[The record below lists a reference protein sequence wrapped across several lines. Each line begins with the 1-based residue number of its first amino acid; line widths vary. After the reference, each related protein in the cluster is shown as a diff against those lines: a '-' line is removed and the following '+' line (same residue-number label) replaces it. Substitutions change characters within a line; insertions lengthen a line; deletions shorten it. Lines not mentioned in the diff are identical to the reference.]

1 MRDPAS
7 EPDPALLAHRVILTL
22 TAANLFLFFGAGAQQ
37 QFLMSY
43 LGDLTGWGS
52 AARSGVIAA
61 VYFSM
66 MVFRVVNVWLLRR
79 WPDRVQTIVGS
90 LTYTGFCVA
99 MGAFFFWNTRAPGVV
114 ATLLQWTGAEPGS
127 LAGRRVAFA
136 VPYALPVL
144 AALIWGWGGA
154 ALWAGS
160 SLQVLTATDRG
171 KARYG
176 STMGLLYTATHLGFS
191 LGVVVLGWVYALVPR
206 DSLYL
211 LYVVAAGVSLLG
223 NLVLLTTPRLDHVEP
238 ERPSLATLLRMMSK
252 AKAVISGFLQFAA
265 ALSFGLML
273 GSFGDVI
280 KVSYGKGW
288 IWLLAAPYPLARL
301 AWGWVSGALSDR
313 LGRAPT
319 LAGSFLFVAAALAAC
334 GRWSSPLTLGVA
346 SAALGLLGSAVP
358 VIASAIVG
366 DSADRRRR
374 PLAYGSVFVYHGA
387 GIAIAA
393 LAGAALRSHFPT
405 FQPVF
410 LIFAGIF
417 AACGLISVLLNR
429 WAEQRL

>member
-1 MRDPAS
+1 MS
-7 EPDPALLAHRVILTL
+7 EPTPRPGAPPDVLARRVIWTL

-43 LGDLTGWGS
+43 LGDLTPWS
-52 AARSGVIAA
+52 ATTRSAIIAA

-66 MVFRVVNVWLLRR
+66 MFFRIANVWLLRR
-79 WPDRVQTIVGS
+79 WPDRLQTIVGS
-90 LTYTGFCVA
+90 LTYTGFCVVMA
-99 MGAFFFWNTRAPGVV
+99 VFFFQR
-114 ATLLQWTGAEPGS
+114 Q
-127 LAGRRVAFA
+127 
-136 VPYALPVL
+136 YALAL
-144 AALIWGWGGA
+144 GAALVWGWGGA

-160 SLQVLTATDRG
+160 SLQILAATDRG
-171 KARYG
+171 KAQYG
-176 STMGLLYTATHLGFS
+176 STVGVLYTATHLGFS
-191 LGVVVLGWVYALVPR
+191 VGVVVLGWVYPLLPK
-206 DSLYL
+206 DSLFV

-223 NLVLLTTPRLDHVEP
+223 NVVLLTTPRLDHVEP
-238 ERPSLATLLRMMSK
+238 EQPSVAALLGIMGK
-252 AKAVISGFLQFAA
+252 AKALISGFLQFAS

-301 AWGWVSGALSDR
+301 LWGWASGVISDR
-313 LGRAPT
+313 LGRAWS
-319 LAGSFLFVAAALAAC
+319 LAGSFLFVAVSLAGC
-334 GRWSSPLTLGVA
+334 GTWSSPATIGVA
-346 SAALGLLGSAVP
+346 SAALGLLSSTVP

-366 DSADRRRR
+366 DSAERQRR
-374 PLAYGSVFVYHGA
+374 PLAYGSLFVYHGA
-387 GIAIAA
+387 GVAIAA
-393 LAGAALRSHFPT
+393 LAGASLRSHFPT

-417 AACGLISVLLNR
+417 AVCGVVSVALQR

>member
-1 MRDPAS
+1 MQDPAVPA
-7 EPDPALLAHRVILTL
+7 PDPSHLARRVVWTL

-43 LGDLTGWGS
+43 LGDLTPWG
-52 AARSGVIAA
+52 ATARSAIIAG

-66 MVFRVVNVWLLRR
+66 MFFRIANVWLLRR
-79 WPDRVQTIVGS
+79 WPDRRQTIVGA

-99 MGAFFFWNTRAPGVV
+99 MAAFFFKR
-114 ATLLQWTGAEPGS
+114 Q
-127 LAGRRVAFA
+127 
-136 VPYALPVL
+136 YALAL
-144 AALIWGWGGA
+144 GAALVWGWGGA

-160 SLQVLTATDRG
+160 SLQILAATDRG
-171 KARYG
+171 KAQYG
-176 STMGLLYTATHLGFS
+176 STVGVLYTATHLGFA
-191 LGVVVLGWVYALVPR
+191 LGVVGLDWVYSSVGEG
-206 DSLYL
+206 SLYL
-211 LYVVAAGVSLLG
+211 LYVVAAAVSLVG
-223 NLVLLTTPRLDHVEP
+223 NVVLLTTPRLDHVEP
-238 ERPSLATLLRMMSK
+238 EKPSLIALLQLMSK
-252 AKAVISGFLQFAA
+252 GKALISGFLQFAS

-301 AWGWVSGALSDR
+301 AWGWASGAISDR
-313 LGRAPT
+313 LGRAWS
-319 LAGSFLFVAAALAAC
+319 LAGSFLFVAASLAGC
-334 GRWSSPLTLGVA
+334 GMWSSPATIGVA
-346 SAALGLLGSAVP
+346 SAALGLLSSTVP

-374 PLAYGSVFVYHGA
+374 PLAYGSLFVYHGA
-387 GIAIAA
+387 GVATAT
-393 LAGAALRSHFPT
+393 LAGAVLRSHFAT

-417 AACGLISVLLNR
+417 AVCGVVSVALQR